1 MYIYIYMHMQIKVEL
16 AQHVLTIQPC
26 GHPESSH
33 QWMTAGVLADG
44 FQKCCGM
51 LPSGKLT

>member
-1 MYIYIYMHMQIKVEL
+1 MHMQIKVEL

-51 LPSGKLT
+51 LPSVKLT